1 MKRHKTWNKECIYDF
16 QRYEA
21 MRFFGYSI
29 YTRKANIAEVEE
41 DQSNL
46 LKNIVEFNN
55 KCRPR
60 SKEVR
65 IRIGGIFPLKP
76 LQGKGL
82 EILTSKQVLQ
92 RLPQALAQV
101 KEGNTSENLL
111 IEISQIMHFLY
122 LAKEITKKYIKI

>member
-1 MKRHKTWNKECIYDF
+1 M
-16 QRYEA
+16 
-21 MRFFGYSI
+21 
-29 YTRKANIAEVEE
+29 
-41 DQSNL
+41 
-46 LKNIVEFNN
+46 
-55 KCRPR
+55 
-60 SKEVR
+60 
-65 IRIGGIFPLKP
+65 KP

>member
-1 MKRHKTWNKECIYDF
+1 
-16 QRYEA
+16 
-21 MRFFGYSI
+21 MRIFGYSI

-41 DQSNL
+41 DQSSL
-46 LKNIVEFNN
+46 LKNIVEFND
-55 KCRPR
+55 KSRPR

-76 LQGKGL
+76 L